1 MACGKQTFLSE
12 DMEHT
17 SHLKKSDKHHQNL
30 KVQIIKV
37 IFKKMKKTK
46 GNIYTPYT
54 HTQEY
59 TPFTS
64 HTDHRLQRKNPEN
77 ILTSL

>member
-1 MACGKQTFLSE
+1 MYSWLVGNRTFLSE

-46 GNIYTPYT
+46 GNIYTYPYT
-54 HTQEY
+54 YVKRISKEKQ
-59 TPFTS
+59 
-64 HTDHRLQRKNPEN
+64 
-77 ILTSL
+77 ILLMEKII